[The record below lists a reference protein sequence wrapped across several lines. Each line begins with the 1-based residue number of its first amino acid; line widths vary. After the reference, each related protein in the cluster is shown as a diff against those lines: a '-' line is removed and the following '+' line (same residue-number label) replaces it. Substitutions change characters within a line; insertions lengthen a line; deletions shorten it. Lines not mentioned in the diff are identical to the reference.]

1 MKNSTTS
8 TTKRVTRAAKATTQ
22 NADWTAV
29 VTIGID
35 IGNRFSHYCGIDRSG
50 AVVRTG
56 RMVTTA
62 GAFKL
67 EFANVPR
74 KTIAIEAGMHSP
86 WISRLLSALGH
97 EVIVA
102 NPRKLRL
109 IYENQHKNDRVDAE
123 YLARLAR
130 LDPNLLG
137 RVEHRSESSQAH
149 LAILRAR
156 DTLVRS
162 RVRLIHHVRA
172 AIRSTGA
179 TVASPT
185 AHAFHKRIRS
195 AVPEPLREAL
205 LPLIE
210 TIEHLTARIAELDRK
225 IEHLAEDRYPET
237 EALTQV
243 AGVGAL
249 TALAYVLTLENHDR
263 FRRSRSVGAW
273 LGLAPGQ
280 HQSGDS
286 QPQQRITKEG
296 DQYLRRLL
304 VGSAH
309 YIIGPFG
316 PDCDLRRYGLALATR
331 GGKNARKR
339 AAVAVARKLAVLL
352 HHLWRTLDTYE
363 PLHNSD
369 PASGRS
375 AA

>member
-1 MKNSTTS
+1 
-8 TTKRVTRAAKATTQ
+8 
-22 NADWTAV
+22 
-29 VTIGID
+29 
-35 IGNRFSHYCGIDRSG
+35 
-50 AVVRTG
+50 
-56 RMVTTA
+56 
-62 GAFKL
+62 
-67 EFANVPR
+67 
-74 KTIAIEAGMHSP
+74 MHSA
-86 WISRLLSALGH
+86 WISRLLSSLGH
-97 EVIVA
+97 EVIVT

-123 YLARLAR
+123 YLARVAR
-130 LDPNLLG
+130 LDPKLLG
-137 RVEHRSESSQAH
+137 RVEHRSEMSQTH

-156 DTLVRS
+156 DTLVRT

-172 AIRSTGA
+172 TIRSTGA
-179 TVASPT
+179 TVPSHT

-195 AVPEPLREAL
+195 AVSEPLREAL
-205 LPLIE
+205 LPVIE
-210 TIEHLTARIAELDRK
+210 TIESVTARIAELDRK

-273 LGLAPGQ
+273 LGLTPGQ
-280 HQSGDS
+280 HDSGNS

-296 DQYLRRLL
+296 DDYLRRLL

-309 YIIGPFG
+309 YILGPFG
-316 PDCDLRRYGLALATR
+316 PDCDLRRYGLALAAR

-352 HHLWRTLDTYE
+352 HHLWRTLDPYE
-363 PLHNSD
+363 PLHNSHRT
-369 PASGRS
+369 GRRS